1 MLIITLPKHCL
12 CSMPRENHGTPG
24 IYFCLNNDTADNL
37 HWHLSHCITGE
48 CMILF
53 HQTLFRIQVLINTL
67 SHVSS
72 NGKTL
77 CAVISYSSIQLHYW
91 FHCLWPWR
99 FKITQISNK
108 WFSFRQSLQNM
119 CIKVFLEKRRTKHT
133 EGEEILLVDSIGSDS
148 GNNKQASRV

>member
-37 HWHLSHCITGE
+37 HWHLSHCITGG

-77 CAVISYSSIQLHYW
+77 CAVISYSSIQLHSW

-108 WFSFRQSLQNM
+108 WFSFRQFAKYVHKG
-119 CIKVFLEKRRTKHT
+119 IPWKKK
-133 EGEEILLVDSIGSDS
+133 
-148 GNNKQASRV
+148 NKTYGRWRNSFSRQYWLRFRK